1 MTSQATSVVSP
12 VYTTTA
18 VILSSAS
25 LFKQLS
31 MDITQ
36 FNLYISY
43 SLIYIYF
50 IIIIIYKC
58 QKIMEVILNI

>member
-50 IIIIIYKC
+50 IIYIC